1 MYKVT
6 KQFVSLTTLILAL
19 SGSVLAD
26 QITLKNGDRV
36 TGKII
41 KSDGAKLFVRSDLI
55 GDVTVDLSTANSIM
69 TDQPLYVVLA
79 DGRTVSGVLNVSGDT
94 VELRAPNANAVP
106 IERSAIRMIRSEA
119 EQKAYER
126 SLHPGLLEGW
136 TGGADASL
144 AVTSG
149 NSETTNFAL
158 GSALTRTTLRDKIS
172 VYAASIYN
180 RDSTTDPSRT
190 TANTIRGGIRYDRDL
205 TKKLF
210 AYVFTDLE
218 HNGLQDLTLRFVLGG
233 GLGYHVIRRER
244 TQLDLLGGLDWN
256 REIFKGDENDR
267 SSLEAQVGETFSH
280 QFDSRLSLKE
290 QLFVF
295 PNLTNGGEF
304 RFNFDT
310 SLVTAITRRIGWQL
324 TVSDRYLSDPPTG
337 FKKNDLLLT
346 TGLNVK
352 LGTLK

>member
-1 MYKVT
+1 MENLIKAILGST
-6 KQFVSLTTLILAL
+6 LFLFVL
-19 SGSVLAD
+19 SGDVIAD

-41 KSDGAKLFVRSDLI
+41 KSDGAKLSVKTDLI
-55 GDVTVDLSTANSIM
+55 GDVTIDLSTATNIT

-79 DGRTVSGVLNVSGDT
+79 DGSTVSGNLILSGEN
-94 VELRAPNANAVP
+94 VELRSANGNTIP
-106 IERSAIRMIRSEA
+106 IERSSIRMIRSEA

-136 TGGADASL
+136 TGGADVSL
-144 AVTSG
+144 AATSG

-158 GSALTRTTLRDKIS
+158 GSALSRTTLRDKIS
-172 VYAASIYN
+172 VYAASIYS

-190 TANTIRGGIRYDRDL
+190 TANTVRGGIRYDRDL

-233 GLGYHVIRRER
+233 GLGYHAIRRER
-244 TQLDLLGGLDWN
+244 TQLDLLAGLDWN

-267 SSLEAQVGETFSH
+267 SSMEAQLGETFSH
-280 QFDSRLSLKE
+280 QFNSRLSLKE
-290 QLFVF
+290 QLFIF

-304 RFNFDT
+304 RVNFDT

-324 TVSDRYLSDPPTG
+324 TVSDRYLSDPPSG

-346 TGLNVK
+346 TGLNLK
-352 LGTLK
+352 LGALK

>member
-1 MYKVT
+1 MGNFIKTIMGFTALLLV
-6 KQFVSLTTLILAL
+6 L
-19 SGSVLAD
+19 SGKVLAD

-36 TGKII
+36 TGKIV
-41 KSDGAKLFVRSDLI
+41 KSDGAKLSVKTDLI
-55 GDVTVDLSTANSIM
+55 GDVTVDLSTATNIT

-79 DGRTVSGVLNVSGDT
+79 DGRTVSGNLNLSGENI
-94 VELRAPNANAVP
+94 ELRPANANAIP
-106 IERSAIRMIRSEA
+106 IERSSLRMIRSEA

-136 TGGADASL
+136 TGGADVSL

-158 GSALTRTTLRDKIS
+158 GSALSRTTLRDKIS
-172 VYAASIYN
+172 VYAASIYS

-190 TANTIRGGIRYDRDL
+190 TANTVRGGIRYDRDL

-233 GLGYHVIRRER
+233 GLGYHAIRRER

-267 SSLEAQVGETFSH
+267 SSLEAQLGETFSH
-280 QFDSRLSLKE
+280 QFNSRLSLKE
-290 QLFVF
+290 QLFIF

-304 RFNFDT
+304 RVNFDT

-324 TVSDRYLSDPPTG
+324 TVSDRYLSNPPTG

-346 TGLNVK
+346 TGLNLK
-352 LGTLK
+352 LGALK